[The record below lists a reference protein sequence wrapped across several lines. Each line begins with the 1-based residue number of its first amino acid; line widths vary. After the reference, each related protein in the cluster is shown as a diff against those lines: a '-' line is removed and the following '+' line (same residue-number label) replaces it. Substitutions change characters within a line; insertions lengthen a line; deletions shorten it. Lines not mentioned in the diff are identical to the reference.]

1 MRNPYIIDGLKP
13 SSVRLNA
20 NLYTGVALYITCH
33 KWNFHCKS
41 TLTVSDFKQLISG
54 AHLYIINSSPP
65 VMHSRRG
72 MLNQHTINLRGI
84 PYIKLVC
91 TIHDFQLFKYRLIVL
106 CLYTLTALRI
116 FTYHIHPKPPEIGS
130 NGLISTL

>member
-13 SSVRLNA
+13 PSVRLNA

-33 KWNFHCKS
+33 KWNLHCKS

-54 AHLYIINSSPP
+54 AHLYIINSSSLLPP
-65 VMHSRRG
+65 RRG

-91 TIHDFQLFKYRLIVL
+91 TIHDFQLFKYRLIAL
-106 CLYTLTALRI
+106 CLYTLTGLR
-116 FTYHIHPKPPEIGS
+116 
-130 NGLISTL
+130 ISTLWFQPFNFHGL